1 MKKPIDERETELV
14 VGSLYQ
20 SWDGQSICQITSI
33 KDQAV
38 RWWDELG
45 AGRSSIELFRRQ
57 YPKPAQIGIKQPLQR
72 LADSNDDFTVR
83 DEANAL
89 TAIAF
94 RNGYIEELH
103 AGKPSPLL
111 EQPGYSRISNSEMR
125 RLMIEA
131 SEMLARLLRLRKL
144 DPEQYEE
151 DMWRC
156 GEMYC
161 QKWERD

>member
-1 MKKPIDERETELV
+1 MKRQIHAREMELV

-20 SWDGQSICQITSI
+20 SWDGQSICQITDI
-33 KDQAV
+33 KDEAV
-38 RWWDELG
+38 RWRDELG
-45 AGRSSIELFRRQ
+45 AGRSSSESFHKQ
-57 YPKPAQIGIKQPLQR
+57 YPQLAPIGTKPPQQR
-72 LADSNDDFTVR
+72 LADSNAVFTVR

-103 AGKPSPLL
+103 TGKPSPLL

-131 SEMLARLLRLRKL
+131 SEMLARLLRLKKL

-151 DMWRC
+151 DMRRC